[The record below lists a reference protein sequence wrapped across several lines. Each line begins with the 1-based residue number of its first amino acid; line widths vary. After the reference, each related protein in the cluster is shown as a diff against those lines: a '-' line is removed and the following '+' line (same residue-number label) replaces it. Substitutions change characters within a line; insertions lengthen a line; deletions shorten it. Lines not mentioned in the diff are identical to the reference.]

1 MPYNI
6 HFEIT
11 DDPADIWLVLSI
23 AIYLRIALFLAIN
36 RIFFHWNIT
45 TNQILRLVKSN
56 QSKLGKLKTKKSS
69 CGEFC
74 SFCLQHFSY
83 YFSRKEWI

>member
-56 QSKLGKLKTKKSS
+56 QSKLEK
-69 CGEFC
+69 
-74 SFCLQHFSY
+74 
-83 YFSRKEWI
+83 

>member
-36 RIFFHWNIT
+36 RIFLHWNIT

-56 QSKLGKLKTKKSS
+56 QSKLGK
-69 CGEFC
+69 
-74 SFCLQHFSY
+74 
-83 YFSRKEWI
+83 